1 MEKLFDRTFKVFTL
15 IIIIAIP
22 AFTVAFYKQKDQEIK
37 NLQDEVI
44 DLTQQNETLLILLED
59 EIH

>member
-22 AFTVAFYKQKDQEIK
+22 AFTVAFYNQKDQEIK

>member
-15 IIIIAIP
+15 IIIISIP
-22 AFTVAFYKQKDQEIK
+22 AFTVAFYSQKDQEIK